1 MGIPGDFLRRL
12 GHHAEG
18 RHDRP
23 AQDHTPPHAPAAPAF
38 RWIPIRSLAVRHRE
52 RIVQHLLQLG
62 ERDRYLRFG
71 YLASDDQVRR
81 YVERIDFSRDEVFGI
96 FNRRLELLA
105 VAHLAYLPPDAKG
118 HRAAEFGVSVQARTR
133 GRGYGARLFDHA
145 MLHAR
150 NRNVDT
156 LIVNA
161 LSENAAML
169 KIARNAGA
177 TVHREG
183 GDAEAVLKLPP
194 DDMASHMGALV
205 EGQAAEIDYR
215 LKVQARRMDDW
226 LQAMSDVRDQ
236 LARVGRPAES

>member
-1 MGIPGDFLRRL
+1 MGIPGDFLRHL
-12 GHHAEG
+12 GQLAEG
-18 RHDRP
+18 RQDRP
-23 AQDHTPPHAPAAPAF
+23 AKDTSPSPAF
-38 RWIPIRSLAVRHRE
+38 RWIPIRSLAQRHRG
-52 RIVQHLLQLG
+52 RILEHLLQLG

-71 YLASDDQVRR
+71 YMASDEQVRR
-81 YVERIDFSRDEVFGI
+81 YVERIDFARDEVFGI
-96 FNRRLELLA
+96 FNRRLALVA

-118 HRAAEFGVSVQARTR
+118 NRSAEFGVSVHARAR

-145 MLHAR
+145 VLHAR

-156 LIVNA
+156 LIVHA

-194 DDMASHMGALV
+194 DDMASHMGAMV
-205 EGQAAEIDYR
+205 EDQAAEIDYR
-215 LKVQARRMDDW
+215 LKVQARRMDEW
-226 LQAMSDVRDQ
+226 LQAVSEVRDQ
-236 LARVGRPAES
+236 LARVGRPGES

>member
-1 MGIPGDFLRRL
+1 MGIPGDFLRHL
-12 GHHAEG
+12 GQLAEG

-23 AQDHTPPHAPAAPAF
+23 AKDTHSAPAF
-38 RWIPIRSLAVRHRE
+38 RWIPIRSLAQRHRG
-52 RIVQHLLQLG
+52 RILEHLLQLG

-71 YLASDDQVRR
+71 YMASDEQVRR
-81 YVERIDFSRDEVFGI
+81 YVERIDFARDEVFGI
-96 FNRRLELLA
+96 FNRRLALVA

-118 HRAAEFGVSVQARTR
+118 NRSAEFGVSVHARAR

-145 MLHAR
+145 VLHAR

-156 LIVNA
+156 LIVHA

-194 DDMASHMGALV
+194 DDMASHMGAMV
-205 EGQAAEIDYR
+205 EDQAAEIDYR
-215 LKVQARRMDDW
+215 LKVQARRMDEW
-226 LQAMSDVRDQ
+226 LQAVSEVRDQ
-236 LARVGRPAES
+236 LARVGRPGES

>member
-12 GHHAEG
+12 GQPAEG

-23 AQDHTPPHAPAAPAF
+23 AMDKPPAPAF
-38 RWIPIRSLAVRHRE
+38 RWVPIRSLTQRHRG
-52 RIVQHLLQLG
+52 RILTHLLQLG

-71 YLASDDQVRR
+71 YLAADEQVRR
-81 YVERIDFSRDEVFGI
+81 YVERIDFARDEVFGI
-96 FNRRLELLA
+96 FNRRLELIA
-105 VAHLAYLPPDAKG
+105 VAHLAYLSADANG
-118 HRAAEFGVSVQARTR
+118 TRSAEFGVSVHERAR

-156 LIVNA
+156 LIVHA

-194 DDMASHMGALV
+194 DDMASHVGALV

-215 LKVQARRMDDW
+215 LKLQARRMDEW
-226 LQAMSDVRDQ
+226 LQAMAEVRDQ
-236 LARVGRPAES
+236 LARVGRPGES

>member
-12 GHHAEG
+12 GQGAEG

-23 AQDHTPPHAPAAPAF
+23 AMDTPPAPAF
-38 RWIPIRSLAVRHRE
+38 RWIPIRSLARRHRG
-52 RIVQHLLQLG
+52 RILEHLLQLG

-71 YLASDDQVRR
+71 YMASDEQVRR
-81 YVERIDFSRDEVFGI
+81 YVERIDFARDEVFGI
-96 FNRRLELLA
+96 FNRRLELVA
-105 VAHLAYLPPDAKG
+105 VAHLAYLPTDAKG
-118 HRAAEFGVSVQARTR
+118 SRAAEFGVSVHARAR

-150 NRNVDT
+150 NRDVDT
-156 LIVNA
+156 LIVHA

-177 TVHREG
+177 TVHRDG

-194 DDMASHMGALV
+194 DDVASHVGALV

-215 LKVQARRMDDW
+215 LKVQARRMDEW
-226 LQAMSDVRDQ
+226 LQTVSEVRDR